1 MTTIAILE
9 ACACILIIK
18 TEIVP
23 IDMRKVSFQQQCRT
37 HNTPQESIDHARLF
51 SNDESG
57 QRLERDKP
65 QFQKR

>member
-18 TEIVP
+18 TDVVP
-23 IDMRKVSFQQQCRT
+23 VDIRKISFQQQCRT
-37 HNTPQESIDHARLF
+37 HNTPLESITHSRLF
-51 SNDESG
+51 SNNESG

-65 QFQKR
+65 QFQRR